1 MEATKSIYFVL
12 GGPGSGKG
20 TFCTNVV
27 NKYPERFAH
36 LSAGDLL
43 RKFNKEYDPENCTE
57 VATERFR
64 IIDQCIKEGL
74 IVPAEITIG
83 LILEEVNK
91 SNHQLFLI
99 DGFPRNKDNYE
110 GWCTLSSKYEN
121 IVVSKV
127 LFLNCSEETMLKRI
141 CKRAGEST
149 EIRVDDNV
157 DAFKKRINTFVNET
171 MPIVQMY
178 ETMDMVFNIDSE
190 NTQADMYRSL
200 VESSLIPGLE

>member
-1 MEATKSIYFVL
+1 MESKKSIYFVL

-20 TFCTNVV
+20 TFCTNVI

-43 RKFNKEYDPENCTE
+43 RKFNKEHDPQNCTD
-57 VATERFR
+57 VAAERFN

-74 IVPAEITIG
+74 IVPAEITIS

-91 SNHQLFLI
+91 SKHELFMI

-110 GWCTLSSKYEN
+110 GWCTLSAIYEN
-121 IVVSKV
+121 IQVSKV

-149 EIRVDDNV
+149 EVRVDDNV

-171 MPIVQMY
+171 LPIVEMY
-178 ETMDMVFNIDSE
+178 EGMGMVLNINSE
-190 NTQADMYRSL
+190 NTQVDMYNDL
-200 VESSLIPGLE
+200 VESKLIPDLV